1 MFSFDHESLPKHVG
15 TSGIQTLNDGNGY
28 LPNFYGVLLKKKT
41 TRILNLVAPTVVKL
55 Q

>member
-28 LPNFYGVLLKKKT
+28 LPNFYGVLLKKHSNFDFSST
-41 TRILNLVAPTVVKL
+41 YSS
-55 Q
+55 